1 MITVIDNFI
10 KDENL
15 LAEIQSNAQDI
26 FKDPGV
32 YKWYDGWWN
41 SPVNNTTKKIIEY
54 AWGQNCPISTSYD
67 ISGFEYWTGIQQS
80 NESGEDFDNYLEM
93 HFDKDEAWFEKT
105 GEFKTPI
112 MGSIYYPDQVDFE
125 GGMLEIYSNGDQN
138 PPEVLYAKP
147 NRLIIF
153 EAGKHPHQVTVVTK
167 GTRYAIAINLWD
179 EEPYSKQIG
188 KFTIEG

>member
-1 MITVIDNFI
+1 MITVIDDFI
-10 KDENL
+10 KDKNL
-15 LAEIQSNAQDI
+15 LEEIQLNAQDI

-54 AWGQNCPISTSYD
+54 AWGQNCPISKSYD
-67 ISGFEYWTGIQQS
+67 VAGFEYWTGIQQS
-80 NESGEDFDNYLEM
+80 NQSGQDFDDYLEM

-112 MGSIYYPDQVDFE
+112 MGSIYYPHQDEFE
-125 GGMLEIYSNGDQN
+125 GGMLEIYSNGDEN

-167 GTRYAIAINLWD
+167 GTRYAVAINLWD